1 MWWLELGG
9 RPPGRHYKT
18 GRDAFT
24 SSGFSAR
31 GPLSQAPFA
40 VDFVVTV
47 TVEQGQVGIPI
58 VRPVAVPVMHF
69 HDVFYHEAQPTECT
83 TALL

>member
-1 MWWLELGG
+1 MVGG
-9 RPPGRHYKT
+9 AVAHPAATTKPDVT
-18 GRDAFT
+18 AFT
-24 SSGFSAR
+24 SSGSSAR